1 KKLDNLLQPV
11 KLKIERLD
19 SIQNRFIIAFMNDLN
34 TQIPVGTNHND
45 GSVSGSTKTRN
56 HQPGGP
62 LRFPDYAWSFY
73 NQEKKYGY
81 EFLSTEVVSLIQHI
95 EEDKSRLAKMA
106 KEGRDSMLNF
116 IRDHSA

>member
-1 KKLDNLLQPV
+1 
-11 KLKIERLD
+11 
-19 SIQNRFIIAFMNDLN
+19 
-34 TQIPVGTNHND
+34 D